1 MSEDLRT
8 GIRAKLQEDPDFR
21 ERLKADPRTVL
32 TEIVGQELP
41 EDVEIVVVENGPKT
55 FHIVLPPSDISIDEL
70 DATVGGSVGWTWP
83 GSNFPR
89 TSF

>member
-32 TEIVGQELP
+32 TEIVGEELP

-70 DATVGGSVGWTWP
+70 DATVGGFGGWGNVILQP
-83 GSNFPR
+83 MF
-89 TSF
+89 

>member
-1 MSEDLRT
+1 MSEDLHT

-21 ERLKADPRTVL
+21 DRLKADPRTVL

-70 DATVGGSVGWTWP
+70 DATAGGFGGWGNVIRQP
-83 GSNFPR
+83 MF
-89 TSF
+89 